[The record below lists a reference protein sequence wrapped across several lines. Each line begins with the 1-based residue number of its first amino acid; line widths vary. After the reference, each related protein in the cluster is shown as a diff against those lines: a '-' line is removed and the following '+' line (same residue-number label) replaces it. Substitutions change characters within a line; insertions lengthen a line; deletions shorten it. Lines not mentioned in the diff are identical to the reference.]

1 MPFKSEKQRKFLWA
15 NEPGIARNWAAETDE
30 ERYVSGGMVKMAL
43 KNSVAKNTQKLS
55 DLTRRGMVK
64 TGSKDVGGKVQ
75 QAKTL
80 QCNKFRDN

>member
-1 MPFKSEKQRKFLWA
+1 MPFKSEKQRRFLCA
-15 NEPGIARNWAAETDE
+15 NEPGIARNWVDNKE

-43 KNSVAKNTQKLS
+43 KNSVSKNTQKLS